1 MRARLL
7 GPPLSWYPAE
17 KLVILVVLVSSS
29 ASELPL
35 SGSMYPAWS
44 NSHIFSSET
53 TMHPGWP
60 RALDTLDMPGS
71 VPTRRTSVFPLTALV
86 TRPPKDS
93 IIALALPLPR
103 SKPWPPPSWG
113 NTPVRTTVLPAS
125 TLATASPALG
135 LGTMKPPPLGFCFLG
150 LTTAT
155 AAVTTGSFFMTAG
168 SFFTFTGFTFPGFT
182 FPGF

>member
-1 MRARLL
+1 MEQLAHLLQRDHHAPRLAAGL
-7 GPPLSWYPAE
+7 GHLGHAGVGANE
-17 KLVILVVLVSSS
+17 EDV
-29 ASELPL
+29 
-35 SGSMYPAWS
+35 G
-44 NSHIFSSET
+44 FSI
-53 TMHPGWP
+53 
-60 RALDTLDMPGS
+60 
-71 VPTRRTSVFPLTALV
+71 TAPV

-125 TLATASPALG
+125 TLATASPVSG
-135 LGTMKPPPLGFCFLG
+135 LGTMKPPLLGFCFLG

-155 AAVTTGSFFMTAG
+155 AAVTAGSFFMTAG
-168 SFFTFTGFTFPGFT
+168 SFFTFPGFTFPGFT